1 MGDGSRPSYRLQG
14 SRSACRLELSYGL
27 LCGTSP
33 ALSPEAAIEEKFLVN
48 YESLDK
54 EVLIEILRRR
64 DAQASYGLHWENKE
78 IEPEQALNR
87 DFVGFELDEAQSV
100 GKAPWSNLVIE
111 GDNFDALRHLAT
123 THPGAFQLVYC
134 DVPYNTG
141 SKDFVYNDR
150 YFDSSN
156 RYRHSTW
163 LEFIYQR
170 MMLVKPLLAED
181 GVVVVSID
189 DNELF
194 NLGLLMN
201 QVFGERSF
209 VANCIWQKRYSR
221 ENRSAIGDA
230 HEYLLF
236 YSPNPDKFKKRRG
249 KLPLGPKQI
258 SVYRNPNKHPNG
270 PWRSVSLSA
279 QGFRP
284 NQMYEITSPI
294 TGKVFTPP
302 EGGCWKVIQSKYEE
316 LLEAGLIYFG
326 KDGNAMPSRIQF
338 LKDIE
343 GLTPWTWWPHE
354 EVGHTDESRKEIQD
368 MLGTQTAFDTPKPVR
383 LMERVL
389 QICTPE
395 KDALILD
402 PFAGSGTMAHAVL
415 KTNKADGGA
424 RRFVMVSNQEAT
436 ESQPEKNLCRD
447 VCAVRIRKAIQ
458 GYVSAKTGAV
468 DGLGGDFA
476 YLKAFRVPMH
486 RLEEGLSDE
495 MVWNFALLASD
506 HKIFKGQWPLA
517 ISVRQPDQHMVAY
530 PTNTK
535 TQTLQ
540 QLCSVIEAHEGKALV
555 LSWSPHVVKEALGE
569 MAARVSIVNVPED
582 FVLAFKQGNA
592 RVMPTEKVGIEE

>member
-1 MGDGSRPSYRLQG
+1 M
-14 SRSACRLELSYGL
+14 
-27 LCGTSP
+27 
-33 ALSPEAAIEEKFLVN
+33 N

-54 EVLIEILRRR
+54 EALIEILRRR

-78 IEPEQALNR
+78 IEPDKALNR
-87 DFVGFELDEAQSV
+87 DFVGFELDEKQSV
-100 GKAPWSNLVIE
+100 GKAPWDNLVIE

-170 MMLVKPLLAED
+170 MMLIKPLLAED

-221 ENRSAIGDA
+221 ENREAIGDA

-236 YSPNPDKFKKRRG
+236 YSPNPNKFKLRRG
-249 KLPLGPKQI
+249 RIPFNEQQAKI
-258 SVYRNPNKHPNG
+258 YRNPDNPKETDPTKR
-270 PWRSVSLSA
+270 WRGIPISA

-284 NQMYEITSPI
+284 NQMYTVVSPA
-294 TGKVFTPP
+294 GVKHTPP
-302 EGGCWKVIQSKYEE
+302 EGRCWSM
-316 LLEAGLIYFG
+316 LESSFLDLDAKGRIYWG
-326 KDGNAMPSRIQF
+326 KDKKSQPSLIRY
-338 LKDIE
+338 LSEVE
-343 GLTPWTWWPHE
+343 GLVPWTWWPHE

-368 MLGTQTAFDTPKPVR
+368 ILGTQTAFDTPKPVR
-383 LMERVL
+383 LMERIL
-389 QICTPE
+389 QICAPE

-415 KTNKADGGA
+415 KMNKDDGGA

-458 GYVSAKTGAV
+458 GYESAKTGAI
-468 DGLGGDFA
+468 DGLGGNFA
-476 YLKAFRVPMH
+476 YLKASRVPMH

-506 HKIFKGQWPLA
+506 HNVSQGQWPLA
-517 ISVRQPDQHMVAY
+517 ISVRDSDRHMVAY

-535 TQTLQ
+535 TLTLQ
-540 QLCSVIEAHEGKALV
+540 QLYSAIQAHEGKAVV
-555 LSWSPHVVKEALGE
+555 LTWSPQVIKEALGKL
-569 MAARVSIVNVPED
+569 AARVSIVNVPDD
-582 FVLAFKQGNA
+582 FILAFKQGNA
-592 RVMPTEKVGIEE
+592 RVLPTAELEIEE

>member
-1 MGDGSRPSYRLQG
+1 MS
-14 SRSACRLELSYGL
+14 
-27 LCGTSP
+27 
-33 ALSPEAAIEEKFLVN
+33 

-78 IEPEQALNR
+78 IEPEKALNR
-87 DFVGFELDEAQSV
+87 DFVGFGLDEAQSV
-100 GKAPWSNLVIE
+100 GEAPWSNLVIE

-170 MMLVKPLLAED
+170 MMLIKPLLAED

-209 VANCIWQKRYSR
+209 IANCIWQKRYSR
-221 ENRSAIGDA
+221 ENREAIGDA

-236 YSPNPDKFKKRRG
+236 YSLNPDKFKLRRG
-249 KLPLGPKQI
+249 RIPFNDLQAK
-258 SVYRNPNKHPNG
+258 VYRNPDNPKETDPTKR
-270 PWRSVSLSA
+270 WRGIPISA

-284 NQMYEITSPI
+284 NQMYSVVSPA
-294 TGKVFTPP
+294 GVEHSPP
-302 EGGCWKVIQSKYEE
+302 EGRCWSM
-316 LLEAGLIYFG
+316 LESSFLDLDAKGRIYWG
-326 KDGNAMPSRIQF
+326 KDGKSQPSLIRY
-338 LKDIE
+338 LSEVE
-343 GLTPWTWWPHE
+343 GLVPWTWWPHD

-368 MLGTQTAFDTPKPVR
+368 ILGTQTAFDTPKPVR

-389 QICTPE
+389 QICALE

-415 KTNKADGGA
+415 KMNKADDGA

-458 GYVSAKTGAV
+458 GYVSAKTGVV
-468 DGLGGDFA
+468 DGLGGNFA
-476 YLKAFRVPMH
+476 YLKTFRVPMH

-495 MVWNFALLASD
+495 MVWNFALLACD
-506 HKIFKGQWPLA
+506 HRIAKGQWPLA
-517 ISVRQPDQHMVAY
+517 ISVREPDRHMVAY

-540 QLCSVIEAHEGKALV
+540 QLCGAIQAHEGKAVV
-555 LSWSPHVVKEALGE
+555 LTWSPQVIKEALGE
-569 MAARVSIVNVPED
+569 LAARVSIVNVPDD

-592 RVMPTEKVGIEE
+592 RIAPIAVKENDE